1 MALWIG
7 TNSIYKKVNSLGE
20 YAEMLYYKERS
31 GSLYFQES
39 DMPYTVKV
47 FKSVKKLKEGLD
59 YTNYEWDGENL
70 KKSNAQPAVEINQL
84 LSQMND

>member
-7 TNSIYKKVNSLGE
+7 INSIYKKVNSLKE
-20 YAEMLYYKERS
+20 YAEGRMTHRA
-31 GSLYFQES
+31 
-39 DMPYTVKV
+39 PNRVKV

>member
-1 MALWIG
+1 MQDPRKRP
-7 TNSIYKKVNSLGE
+7 N
-20 YAEMLYYKERS
+20 R
-31 GSLYFQES
+31 
-39 DMPYTVKV
+39 VKV

>member
-7 TNSIYKKVNSLGE
+7 INSIYKKVNSLKE
-20 YAEMLYYKERS
+20 YAEMLYYRERS
-31 GSLYFQES
+31 GSLDFQES
-39 DMPYTVKV
+39 DMPYRVKV

>member
-7 TNSIYKKVNSLGE
+7 TNSIYKKVNSLEE
-20 YAEMLYYKERS
+20 YAEMLYYRA
-31 GSLYFQES
+31 ES
-39 DMPYTVKV
+39 QDPFRVKV
-47 FKSVKKLKEGLD
+47 FKSLKKLKEGLD
-59 YTNYEWDGENL
+59 YTNYDWNGENL

>member
-7 TNSIYKKVNSLGE
+7 INSIYKKVNSLKE
-20 YAEMLYYKERS
+20 YAEGRMTHR
-31 GSLYFQES
+31 G
-39 DMPYTVKV
+39 PNRVKV

-70 KKSNAQPAVEINQL
+70 KKSNDQPAVEINQL